1 MNPTPDDLQAVPLF
15 ASLGNDELRVL
26 APWFEVQQA
35 DVGRRLT
42 GEGAP
47 GYSFFVLREGTA
59 SVTVDGTGIATLDG
73 GDVFGEAAIL
83 GNGRRTATVT
93 TTSPVRL
100 FVLYGSEFRLMQ
112 QRLPDTA
119 AQIEVLMRQ
128 RVGTPPD

>member
-1 MNPTPDDLQAVPLF
+1 MNPTPEDLHAVPLF
-15 ASLGNDELRVL
+15 ASLANDELRVL
-26 APWFEVQQA
+26 TPWFEVQQA

-42 GEGAP
+42 GEGAH

-59 SVTVDGTGIATLDG
+59 SVTVDGTEIATLDT

-93 TTSPVRL
+93 TTSPARL
-100 FVLYGSEFRLMQ
+100 FVLYGTEFRLMQ
-112 QRLPDTA
+112 QQFPNTA

-128 RVGTPPD
+128 RVGDSA

>member
-1 MNPTPDDLQAVPLF
+1 MNPTPEDLRAVPLF

-59 SVTVDGTGIATLDG
+59 SVTVDGTEIATLDT

-93 TTSPVRL
+93 TTSPARL
-100 FVLYGSEFRLMQ
+100 FVLYGTEFRLMQ
-112 QRLPDTA
+112 QQFPDTA

-128 RVGTPPD
+128 RVGDSA

>member
-1 MNPTPDDLQAVPLF
+1 MNPTPEDLQAVPLF
-15 ASLGNDELRVL
+15 ASLSSDELRVL
-26 APWFEVQQA
+26 APSFEVQQA

-59 SVTVDGTGIATLDG
+59 SVTVDGTELATLDP

-93 TTSPVRL
+93 TTSPARL
-100 FVLYGSEFRLMQ
+100 FVLYGTEFRLMQ
-112 QRLPDTA
+112 QQFPDTA

-128 RVGTPPD
+128 RVGDSD

>member
-1 MNPTPDDLQAVPLF
+1 MNPTPEDLQAVPLF
-15 ASLGNDELRVL
+15 VSLSNDELQVL
-26 APWFEVQQA
+26 APLFEVQQT

-59 SVTVDGTGIATLDG
+59 SVTVDGTEIATLDT

-93 TTSPVRL
+93 TTSPARL
-100 FVLYGSEFRLMQ
+100 FVLYGTEFRLMQ
-112 QRLPDTA
+112 QQFPDKA

-128 RVGTPPD
+128 RVGDSA

>member
-1 MNPTPDDLQAVPLF
+1 MNPTPEDLRAVPLF
-15 ASLGNDELRVL
+15 ASLSNDELRVL

-59 SVTVDGTGIATLDG
+59 SVTVDGTEIATLDT

-93 TTSPVRL
+93 TTSPGRL

-112 QRLPDTA
+112 QQFPDTA

-128 RVGTPPD
+128 RVGDSA

>member
-1 MNPTPDDLQAVPLF
+1 MNPTPEDLQAVPLF

-59 SVTVDGTGIATLDG
+59 SVTVDGTEIATLDS

-93 TTSPVRL
+93 TTSPARL
-100 FVLYGSEFRLMQ
+100 FVLYGTEFRLMQ
-112 QRLPDTA
+112 QQFPDTA

-128 RVGTPPD
+128 RVSEPPE